1 MHLEWWPAIF
11 WPASV
16 YYMHC
21 HFSLRS
27 GKNEKHQPLQYEAEE
42 CQGYMSALSKLLG
55 SSILENTPVGGN

>member
-1 MHLEWWPAIF
+1 
-11 WPASV
+11 
-16 YYMHC
+16 MHC